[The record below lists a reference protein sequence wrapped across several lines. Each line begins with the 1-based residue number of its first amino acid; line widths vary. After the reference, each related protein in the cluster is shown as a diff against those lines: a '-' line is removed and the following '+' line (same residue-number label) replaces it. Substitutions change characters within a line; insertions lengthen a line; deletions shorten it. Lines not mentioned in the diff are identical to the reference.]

1 MCSGF
6 YLKKGRIN
14 KEKIKRKS
22 SYILKLLILG
32 VAIYLIINIYFTG
45 WSYVIGSISFLD
57 IMKFM
62 LFNAPQISSPHLWFL
77 SALLY
82 SYYIVYFIY
91 HVGLEKYRL
100 FIVLFLLGVHIVLSE
115 CILLIGIKIPH
126 PIVRNAYLFGVP
138 FLLIGDLLSDNINVL
153 QQFSNRT
160 LVCLTILGFLLSI
173 IEKYAISPDDLLEL
187 YVGSI
192 ISSVCLFTLC
202 IKIRTCKMG
211 NLYYIGSVCSL
222 GMYIWH
228 PFVGEILMRSIFFEC
243 HFYDWVLPLMVIGI
257 SIVFGIGFHRVTTC
271 ISKK

>member
-115 CILLIGIKIPH
+115 CILLIG
-126 PIVRNAYLFGVP
+126 
-138 FLLIGDLLSDNINVL
+138 DLLSDNINAL

-228 PFVGEILMRSIFFEC
+228 PFVGEILMRSNFFEC
-243 HFYDWVLPLMVIGI
+243 HFYDWGLPLMVIGI
-257 SIVFGIGFHRVTTC
+257 SIVFGIGFQRVTTG